1 METSN
6 VLIESPHSTHD
17 NKIVLE
23 RMTCDHSRRP
33 QHIDT
38 DKDWWDKKR
47 TKTDHQPTTMKR
59 KSPVD
64 CSMAEELEE
73 EEEGHFSSS
82 EQLLFKSL
90 SDAISE
96 YQEPSEQRRH
106 QGRNSHHDGGLEMV
120 SQLNRRKP
128 RSEEPIIPNKRPRY
142 QRRNSFVIRRDNK
155 NHPFFPPALPNLLEG
170 YDDDEDDDG
179 DSPLNRSRSDFLYSP
194 KPDEMPSDTEDWGNL
209 SYTEW
214 SYKFASMSFESAAS

>member
-1 METSN
+1 METPN
-6 VLIESPHSTHD
+6 VSIESPHNTDES
-17 NKIVLE
+17 KIVLE
-23 RMTCDHSRRP
+23 RMECDSRRP

-38 DKDWWDKKR
+38 DNDRWNEKMTR
-47 TKTDHQPTTMKR
+47 TDHQPTTMKR

-64 CSMAEELEE
+64 SSMAEELEE

-106 QGRNSHHDGGLEMV
+106 QGRNNSHHDGAREMV

-128 RSEEPIIPNKRPRY
+128 KSEEPISPNKRPRY
-142 QRRNSFVIRRDNK
+142 QRRNSFVIRRDDK
-155 NHPFFPPALPNLLEG
+155 NHPFFPPALPNLVEG
-170 YDDDEDDDG
+170 YDDDDG
-179 DSPLNRSRSDFLYSP
+179 ESPLNRSTPEFLFSP
-194 KPDEMPSDTEDWGNL
+194 KPDEMPSDTEDWGKL

-214 SYKFASMSFESAAS
+214 SYKFSAMSFESAAS